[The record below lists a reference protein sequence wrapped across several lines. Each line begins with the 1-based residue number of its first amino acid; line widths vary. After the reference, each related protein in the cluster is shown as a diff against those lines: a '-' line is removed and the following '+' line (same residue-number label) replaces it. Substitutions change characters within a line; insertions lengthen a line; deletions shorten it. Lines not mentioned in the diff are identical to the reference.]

1 MCKGDGETT
10 DHLLLHCPI
19 AQELWG
25 LVLSMFGVA
34 WVMLSGVE
42 ELLACW
48 SGSFAR
54 LGNAVIWRMIP
65 HCLMLGPM
73 EGNESL
79 NF

>member
-1 MCKGDGETT
+1 MGFGSLHVWGCLGD
-10 DHLLLHCPI
+10 
-19 AQELWG
+19 
-25 LVLSMFGVA
+25 
-34 WVMLSGVE
+34 MLSGVE

-48 SGSFAR
+48 SGRFAR